1 MVRYCFVLLFSLILI
16 NNQTLAHHKSKLTK
30 TIPTEWQGDSKSK
43 SKYINQAKTEY
54 CAIKAE
60 TITVPGKPIMDLT
73 KTDDDGK
80 PVQRKNEDGNPS
92 LMMTLTKLKL
102 QAIILMKIKKLVVY

>member
-43 SKYINQAKTEY
+43 SKYINQAKTE
-54 CAIKAE
+54 
-60 TITVPGKPIMDLT
+60 
-73 KTDDDGK
+73 
-80 PVQRKNEDGNPS
+80 
-92 LMMTLTKLKL
+92 
-102 QAIILMKIKKLVVY
+102 